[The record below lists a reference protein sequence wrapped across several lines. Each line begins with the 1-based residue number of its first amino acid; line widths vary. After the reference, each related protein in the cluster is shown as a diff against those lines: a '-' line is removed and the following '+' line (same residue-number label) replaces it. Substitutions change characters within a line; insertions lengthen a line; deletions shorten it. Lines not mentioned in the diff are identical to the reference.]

1 MVQAVPLCVPARPAG
16 TQGTLQPQP
25 AIAARKSS
33 AASLAMSAGD
43 FSFSTCLSL
52 LEEYFSDAAHLES
65 AFQDTAITQA
75 DAYFNLGAFGFD
87 DGKRVGIF
95 QRTEQFSDIV
105 RFLNSFLLLRFPGG
119 CWSSICVSHNVRALL
134 HTDAGNKPG
143 SNNFTISLGNFCGG
157 EVWISPPLSSSSPLF
172 PAPSDSSSKGFSSS
186 GMQQGELA
194 DTFETALTFPC
205 EHVHCT
211 CPCSGERWV
220 LTAYTCRGL
229 ATFTPEQTSCIRS
242 LGFPLEVSA
251 SAEQKV
257 APRSAM
263 TSCFPANTGSPGF
276 FLDICCGANAPLSES
291 LRKSGIQCVCVD
303 ALGSEPFDLLNDRTY
318 DSLLR
323 LAFSGIVRMAH
334 AAPLCKEYSRLKLR
348 PGGPRA
354 IRSPDFLNGFP

>member
-1 MVQAVPLCVPARPAG
+1 MTSGSQLRWYRPSRFVYQHAQPVLRAHCSPNQQSLPGRAPRHHLLCQLVISVSPLVCRFWRNTFPTPR
-16 TQGTLQPQP
+16 TW
-25 AIAARKSS
+25 
-33 AASLAMSAGD
+33 
-43 FSFSTCLSL
+43 SL
-52 LEEYFSDAAHLES
+52 LFQIPLSHRLMHTLAANFS
-65 AFQDTAITQA
+65 
-75 DAYFNLGAFGFD
+75 LGAFGLD

-119 CWSSICVSHNVRALL
+119 CWSSICVSHNVRTLL
-134 HTDAGNKPG
+134 RTDAGNKPG

-172 PAPSDSSSKGFSSS
+172 PAPSDSSSKDFSSS
-186 GMQQGELA
+186 GMQQGELV

-205 EHVHCT
+205 EHVRCT
-211 CPCSGERWV
+211 CPFSGERWV

-229 ATFTPEQTSCIRS
+229 ATFTPEQTSYIRS

-251 SAEQKV
+251 SAEQKE
-257 APRSAM
+257 APRPAL

-303 ALGSEPFDLLNDRTY
+303 ALGSEPLDLLNDRTY

-334 AAPLCKEYSRLKLR
+334 AAP
-348 PGGPRA
+348 A
-354 IRSPDFLNGFP
+354 RSIPA

>member
-1 MVQAVPLCVPARPAG
+1 NGKGLKG
-16 TQGTLQPQP
+16 
-25 AIAARKSS
+25 KH
-33 AASLAMSAGD
+33 D
-43 FSFSTCLSL
+43 SFSHA
-52 LEEYFSDAAHLES
+52 EEYFSDAAHLES

-105 RFLNSFLLLRFPGG
+105 RFLNSFLLLRFPG
-119 CWSSICVSHNVRALL
+119 
-134 HTDAGNKPG
+134 
-143 SNNFTISLGNFCGG
+143 
-157 EVWISPPLSSSSPLF
+157 
-172 PAPSDSSSKGFSSS
+172 
-186 GMQQGELA
+186 
-194 DTFETALTFPC
+194 
-205 EHVHCT
+205 
-211 CPCSGERWV
+211 ERWV

-229 ATFTPEQTSCIRS
+229 
-242 LGFPLEVSA
+242 VSA

-334 AAPLCKEYSRLKLR
+334 VSQKLMYR
-348 PGGPRA
+348 SVCILRA
-354 IRSPDFLNGFP
+354 VFASGAGYAFCDPSLLGTCSHKGQHQSVIGTRDEQ